1 MVLQAIL
8 IGLLGWLS
16 SYECPYLGV
25 CAFKDTISGP
35 IAAGLF
41 CGLILGNLQQG
52 IIIGCAVQTIYLS
65 NLVIGGAMSADM
77 NWVSYV
83 CIPLAIVSGANLDIA
98 MALAATIGVL
108 GAAWFTFYEGAC
120 SLFYA
125 MGDKAIDNNN
135 IPAMKR
141 AYKYWPAILHFPV
154 RFFVPFAAVMFG
166 DKFSS
171 VIDMIPLFVL
181 NIGKVLG
188 GMLPAVGMAIL
199 LAYTLKDVKM
209 IVFYLMGLMAVKFT
223 TINIVGVAVL
233 GGCLAVLYYIFTDR
247 PAAALANGADGEED
261 DL

>member
-41 CGLILGNLQQG
+41 CGLILGDLQQG

-65 NLVIGGAMSADM
+65 NLVIGGAASADM
-77 NWVSYV
+77 TWVSYV

-154 RFFVPFAAVMFG
+154 RFFVPLLSVMYG
-166 DKFSS
+166 DRFSTLL
-171 VIDMIPLFVL
+171 DMIPQRVL
-181 NIGKVLG
+181 DVGAVLG

-199 LAYTLKDVKM
+199 LAYTLKDIKM
-209 IVFYLMGLMAVKFT
+209 IVFYLMGLMAVK
-223 TINIVGVAVL
+223 VYHHQHRGRGRAGRL
-233 GGCLAVLYYIFTDR
+233 PGRAVLYLHRQARRRFGKR
-247 PAAALANGADGEED
+247 GRRRGG
-261 DL
+261 